1 MSMATTD
8 DIIVV
13 LLGSPII
20 LLGKYKDVLH
30 VAQNLDSTFHNDLHI
45 PVLILLPVVVLE
57 NKL

>member
-1 MSMATTD
+1 MATTD

-13 LLGSPII
+13 LLGSPIL